1 MVSNVK
7 RKSKRKSKRKKIPD
21 KWEQKKKKNQK
32 DTYQKQKWE
41 KNEKNKTEPNQIRT
55 SLGTSTLLF
64 ENKCMRFI
72 YTLKDIPCSNKNR
85 SGPVHMYGYPRYRV
99 PHTYKSVFG
108 CDNWQ
113 HEHMCCTKGQLRAQS
128 MRVTYIQCISLYGT
142 LHVYICRIHTSTA
155 VQYYTVQFKTS
166 TYYIII

>member
-7 RKSKRKSKRKKIPD
+7 RKSKRKSKRKKIQTN
-21 KWEQKKKKNQK
+21 ENKKRKKIK
-32 DTYQKQKWE
+32 KIHTYQKQKWE

-113 HEHMCCTKGQLRAQS
+113 HEHMSCTKGQLRAKS
-128 MRVTYIQCISLYGT
+128 MRVTYRSSIHITRYNLKL
-142 LHVYICRIHTSTA
+142 LHIIYYIKKIHT
-155 VQYYTVQFKTS
+155 YFYNL
-166 TYYIII
+166 

>member
-72 YTLKDIPCSNKNR
+72 YTLKDTPCSNKNR

-99 PHTYKSVFG
+99 PHTVRTKVSLAVTIDNMNTCVARKDSWELNQCELHTYSVYRST
-108 CDNWQ
+108 
-113 HEHMCCTKGQLRAQS
+113 EPYMCTYVESILVQL
-128 MRVTYIQCISLYGT
+128 
-142 LHVYICRIHTSTA
+142 
-155 VQYYTVQFKTS
+155 
-166 TYYIII
+166 